1 MRQESHTNVRIPN
14 VYCASLGSKF
24 AMERMAHDFFSLL
37 KPGFPNNGFDLSNA
51 FVTQSARFGSLQI
64 ARQFAFAGQAYVGT
78 TRFARDEKR

>member
-51 FVTQSARFGSLQI
+51 FVTQSARSGSLQI